1 MVKLFYSSQDFFA
14 VQGPLKAH
22 SNINCIYVDVYWS
35 CFKIIAFVSSFK
47 ILSKLDVNT
56 YWKEAK
62 AWFSFPLSFYKVI
75 RNKKWIHKPKR
86 ISTSSI
92 WWKNRTKIDFGW
104 LNKEFLFSL
113 GAYSKTHRYI
123 LHLVLFANIFSAHH
137 FIAWKVE
144 ILYKLYPNIIKVLLM
159 INYA

>member
-92 WWKNRTKIDFGW
+92 WWKNRNKIDFGW
-104 LNKEFLFSL
+104 LNKEFLFWL
-113 GAYSKTHRYI
+113 GAYSKIASLHFTLGFICEHFFSTSFYCVKGGNTLFSMTEKSI
-123 LHLVLFANIFSAHH
+123 LQVIS
-137 FIAWKVE
+137 
-144 ILYKLYPNIIKVLLM
+144 
-159 INYA
+159 